1 MVWSKKQFL
10 KSNASKQATF
20 ITLCK
25 TNGCVVSLIFT
36 GALWSHQRNNKK
48 QSNKQQNSQRMLQF
62 GSFILKFCANVYKT
76 IRKQL
81 DNLRKLHWIGADNW
95 GFPVYS
101 RVIVLLSIKGPW
113 FWSAYLCSNSVQ
125 FRLKNLNQQT
135 LITKSLASFW
145 SFQQSKNSCSSNPAT
160 LYSVTFRITF
170 ADQREI

>member
-1 MVWSKKQFL
+1 MLFNIPILIHSIFYCKSFLRYGAKTQFL

-95 GFPVYS
+95 VFPVYS
-101 RVIVLLSIKGPW
+101 RVIVLLSIKGRP
-113 FWSAYLCSNSVQ
+113 
-125 FRLKNLNQQT
+125 K
-135 LITKSLASFW
+135 
-145 SFQQSKNSCSSNPAT
+145 P
-160 LYSVTFRITF
+160 
-170 ADQREI
+170 